1 MLSFEE
7 FQEKVRLAF
16 EAIPP
21 EFRERVEGPVVVRDA
36 RRHKDIRG
44 MLTLGECIHS
54 PDFAGGGE
62 LASTI
67 VLYYGSFEEL
77 AHRDQSFDVEAE
89 IVETVRHEV
98 QHHVEDAVGAAKL
111 RDLDWAEEENA
122 KWVEGRDFAPNF
134 WRAGEPWGNPE
145 EGLRAVGR
153 DLFLEV
159 ELPPLEWDEARRDGL
174 VLTVRGEELEIE
186 PGEIEEEEEIF
197 EWEGLGR
204 DDDHHGHGKPAAS
217 GKPDGRAKRSSAPV
231 RHRPRPEPGDLVV
244 VLRKR
249 KRILDF
255 FRRRKP

>member
-1 MLSFEE
+1 VLSFEE

-159 ELPPLEWDEARRDGL
+159 EARRDGL